1 MVPKKKMFCPLSIK
15 KYTEFMGGVDHF
27 DHFRASYPLG
37 RKSRKNWHR
46 LFWFLLEAAVINAY
60 IVYMTTH
67 SERRNTHKEFRLRL
81 GRGLIDN
88 FTSRK
93 KIAPVFKTKKGGAT
107 AVPEEL
113 RKADV
118 GTHMPEL
125 SKFRRCRM
133 CSTRAKEQ
141 RSKYICKIC
150 KGSLCAA
157 PCFEMFH
164 Q

>member
-81 GRGLIDN
+81 GRGLINN

-150 KGSLCAA
+150 KVSLCAA